1 MKSAYHEMKI
11 DNQMFNHKRIY
22 FLICIILFSIF
33 VISCGGVS
41 LDDLSGIDQTNKIGY
56 FSKYGYMDGAPQWT
70 IEYFEEFGKIFPTA
84 FYNRTGNQITPLK
97 SNALVRKNGKI
108 DIIASAKE
116 QGFDIVVET
125 RVSCVSSAQPLGTD
139 VTAQNHM
146 SITDVTAQNHAS
158 AADVEAKS
166 QYYFDKHASELTHA
180 EAARLA
186 DLTVPNLKYYD
197 PSKQPDTAQNHAF
210 VTDVTA
216 QNHASVTDVA
226 VQNHASVVVTRVSDK
241 KILWDSS
248 AFRFFGPY
256 SEEQCSYYIC
266 KMELLKKMASTMAE
280 GLVKS
285 EQEKSLCRSKK
296 PAELTN
302 EQLCKCLG
310 LNYDAVTNKCK

>member
-41 LDDLSGIDQTNKIGY
+41 LDDISGIDQTNKIGY

-125 RVSCVSSAQPLGTD
+125 RVSCVSSAKMEPLGTD
-139 VTAQNHM
+139 VTAQ
-146 SITDVTAQNHAS
+146 DHAS
-158 AADVEAKS
+158 VTDLEAAS
-166 QYYFDKHASELTHA
+166 QYYLDKHASELTHA

-186 DLTVPNLKYYD
+186 DLTVPNLQYYD
-197 PSKQPDTAQNHAF
+197 PSKQHDTAQNHAF

-248 AFRFFGPY
+248 AFSSFGPY
-256 SEEQCSYYIC
+256 TEEQCSYYIC
-266 KMELLKKMASTMAE
+266 KMDLLKKMASTMAE
-280 GLVKS
+280 SLVKS
-285 EQEKSLCRSKK
+285 
-296 PAELTN
+296 
-302 EQLCKCLG
+302 
-310 LNYDAVTNKCK
+310 D

>member
-1 MKSAYHEMKI
+1 MKV
-11 DNQMFNHKRIY
+11 DNQRFNHKRIY

-33 VISCGGVS
+33 AISCGSVS
-41 LDDLSGIDQTNKIGY
+41 LDDISGIDQANKIGY
-56 FSKYGYMDGAPQWT
+56 FAEYGYMDGAPQWT
-70 IEYFEEFGKIFPTA
+70 VEYFDEFGKIFPIY
-84 FYNRTGNQITPLK
+84 FYNRTGNQMTPLK
-97 SNALVRKNGKI
+97 KNALVRKNGKI
-108 DIIASAKE
+108 DVIASAKK

-125 RVSCVSSAQPLGTD
+125 RISCVSSAQMEPLGTD
-139 VTAQNHM
+139 VTAQNH
-146 SITDVTAQNHAS
+146 AS
-158 AADVEAKS
+158 ATDLEAAS
-166 QYYFDKHASELTHA
+166 QYYFDKHARELTHA

-186 DLTVPNLKYYD
+186 DLPVPTPKYYD
-197 PSKQPDTAQNHAF
+197 PSKQPDTAQSRASG
-210 VTDVTA
+210 TD
-216 QNHASVTDVA
+216 ASVTDIA
-226 VQNHASVVVTRVSDK
+226 VQNHASVVVKRVSDK

-256 SEEQCSYYIC
+256 TEEQCSYYIC

-310 LNYDAVTNKCK
+310 LNYDAVSNKCK